1 MKQTG
6 KVESSHY
13 FRALISFQHFNEK
26 MIEYD
31 FPLDQHGK
39 ASRRF
44 AVWCFIILLQY
55 GAKVIIRPLLCFT
68 KLNRNSLIARG
79 SGIEKRHQQRF

>member
-13 FRALISFQHFNEK
+13 FRALISLQHFNEK

-68 KLNRNSLIARG
+68 KLNRNSLITRG